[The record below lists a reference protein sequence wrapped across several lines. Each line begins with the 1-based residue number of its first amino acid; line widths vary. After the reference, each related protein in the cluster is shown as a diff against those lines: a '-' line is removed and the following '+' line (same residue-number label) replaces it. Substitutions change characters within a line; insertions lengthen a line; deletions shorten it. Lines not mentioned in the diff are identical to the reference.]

1 MPQGMVYGAMHMPRR
16 ALLGRGD
23 RKLRDM
29 SERRLS
35 VVVFALFSSWLLAF
49 SFEGQILYA
58 LAGRVGADPRQMVFA
73 AMVANLL
80 GLLCCGLFIKER
92 WAAKRLMLC
101 SIVYCMA
108 ATGVFF
114 FSPSPLWPAAL
125 LSSSF
130 AMGCCVAAWGFYFQS
145 GTPRTRRLQT
155 AADALISSNLLM
167 IALNVVA
174 IHLSPYV
181 GLGLSVFLLGTA
193 LLLALQLPAS
203 EAAAHPPRPAQAR
216 PAGSIARPLA
226 LLCLFIVVIT
236 INSGLMYQVLNPA
249 YAHHESLASWY
260 WALPYVAALLAMK
273 KLPRRVE
280 RAYALYVAIAMIG
293 FSFIAFMSLD
303 RSAGSYL
310 LVNTLM
316 LGACGVYDLFWWS
329 ILGEMLDLHTN
340 PARVLGIGLAAN
352 VFGVLLGGL
361 AGNAA
366 IAASGTPSSTST
378 LLALAVVCVTF
389 AMLPLLHR
397 QLSAL
402 LVDHAFLPARPAA
415 PPGEQGR
422 VAARWMEMGGL
433 SERESQVATLLL
445 EGKTYR
451 MIASEL
457 QISENTVKYYVRN
470 IYTKLQIQSRAELAY
485 IMLKREQDSPPD

>member
-1 MPQGMVYGAMHMPRR
+1 
-16 ALLGRGD
+16 
-23 RKLRDM
+23 M

-35 VVVFALFSSWLLAF
+35 VVVLALFSSWLLAF
-49 SFEGQILYA
+49 PFEGQILYA
-58 LAGRVGADPRQMVFA
+58 LAGRVGVDPRPMVFA

-80 GLLCCGLFIKER
+80 GLLCCGLLIKER

-114 FSPSPLWPAAL
+114 FPPSPLWPAAL

-130 AMGCCVAAWGFYFQS
+130 AMGCCVAAWGFYFRS
-145 GTPRTRRLQT
+145 GTPRNRRLQT
-155 AADALISSNLLM
+155 AADALIFSNLLM
-167 IALNVVA
+167 IPLNVVA

-181 GLGLSVFLLGTA
+181 GLGLSVLLLGAA
-193 LLLALQLPAS
+193 LLFALQLPAG
-203 EAAAHPPRPAQAR
+203 EAAAHPSRPAQAR

-226 LLCLFIVVIT
+226 LLCLFVVVIT

-249 YAHHESLASWY
+249 YAHHQSLASWY
-260 WALPYVAALLAMK
+260 WALPYIAALLVMK

-280 RAYALYVAIAMIG
+280 RAYVLYVAIAMIG
-293 FSFIAFMSLD
+293 FAFIAFMSLD

-361 AGNAA
+361 AGNA
-366 IAASGTPSSTST
+366 IAAGGTPSSTST

-397 QLSAL
+397 QLSAR
-402 LVDHAFLPARPAA
+402 LVDHAFLPAV
-415 PPGEQGR
+415 PPGEEGR

-451 MIASEL
+451 MIAGEL